1 MARVFYRVVV
11 SQLCQ
16 PEPSVPRAAVSLG
29 VAGGLV
35 MMLALLASL
44 GCADRGEA
52 DDAGPAPAIDGGGL
66 PDGFAG
72 DGPSG
77 TDTGPDPALA
87 AREDDCF
94 DFRDDDFDS
103 VTDCADPG
111 CGAETVC
118 CALGSEAAGC
128 CTPGAPSA
136 LDLGP
141 CAPGDDARSC
151 AVGVEAFGRAALTV
165 TEGLSACGG
174 PARSLVPGADDL
186 VDSGLVLPGV
196 LDPAVS
202 RIVIDFT
209 LGATP
214 RVGLARAA
222 IALVGVERPQAR
234 VLPLLAVVT
243 SEGQLRVVI
252 GEAEVFR
259 APMPADCLSGV
270 SLQLVIEPSGAYSL
284 TRVGG
289 PLLHGGTI
297 VPPNRGRVAVYGRH
311 DGLSPAAWLG
321 GVSVRRDVC
330 SRLAPERSST
340 PILTGVS
347 RDVRVGRV
355 TVARVAPATAGP
367 SMLGRGAIE
376 IDGRILACT
385 EVEGGIQVDEA
396 SNPLVPA
403 GTPSAGPDWAG
414 GASDP
419 QLIATDSGY
428 QLVFTGLDDDGSTAI
443 FARGYSRSLG
453 SPGEALPLFTS
464 AQAQAIDPE
473 VRAIDN
479 PSYFEFRTTHYL
491 LFRAT
496 TDAGT
501 DLRLVALNAD
511 LTDSLTEGMPPAAQA
526 RDASFAES
534 PQPGVLRESGVSDGF
549 DRDEIGAARP
559 VDLHDGVLRILYAGR
574 RGTRWAIGG
583 LVTADLVHYDE
594 VGAGAPLLGPSGSGF
609 DALGVL
615 EPEPVI
621 VDSGATTEL
630 LLYYTGTTGTASS
643 LGSATQAIHAG
654 AT

>member
-1 MARVFYRVVV
+1 MPMAIFAALRADDAAAEDGHAAAARAGDAAEEHALAAAPLLQRGGAGLHGHAARDLAHRAQQRERAVGELDGLVGDRAHLLLDELAGEHGLRREVQVRVDHQARAEVLELRGQRLLHLHDHVGAVPHLARGLRDGGPGLGERFIPQARSLARPGLDQDGVALGDELTNPRGRHADAVLAGLDLLRN
-11 SQLCQ
+11 SNDHA
-16 PEPSVPRAAVSLG
+16 EPSVPRAAVSLG

-284 TRVGG
+284 TA
-289 PLLHGGTI
+289 
-297 VPPNRGRVAVYGRH
+297 RGR
-311 DGLSPAAWLG
+311 PAPPRRDDRPAQPRSRG
-321 GVSVRRDVC
+321 GVRTSRR
-330 SRLAPERSST
+330 SL
-340 PILTGVS
+340 
-347 RDVRVGRV
+347 
-355 TVARVAPATAGP
+355 
-367 SMLGRGAIE
+367 
-376 IDGRILACT
+376 
-385 EVEGGIQVDEA
+385 
-396 SNPLVPA
+396 
-403 GTPSAGPDWAG
+403 
-414 GASDP
+414 
-419 QLIATDSGY
+419 
-428 QLVFTGLDDDGSTAI
+428 
-443 FARGYSRSLG
+443 ARGL
-453 SPGEALPLFTS
+453 
-464 AQAQAIDPE
+464 
-473 VRAIDN
+473 
-479 PSYFEFRTTHYL
+479 
-491 LFRAT
+491 
-496 TDAGT
+496 
-501 DLRLVALNAD
+501 
-511 LTDSLTEGMPPAAQA
+511 
-526 RDASFAES
+526 
-534 PQPGVLRESGVSDGF
+534 
-549 DRDEIGAARP
+549 
-559 VDLHDGVLRILYAGR
+559 AGR
-574 RGTRWAIGG
+574 R
-583 LVTADLVHYDE
+583 L
-594 VGAGAPLLGPSGSGF
+594 GAP
-609 DALGVL
+609 
-615 EPEPVI
+615 
-621 VDSGATTEL
+621 
-630 LLYYTGTTGTASS
+630 
-643 LGSATQAIHAG
+643 
-654 AT
+654 